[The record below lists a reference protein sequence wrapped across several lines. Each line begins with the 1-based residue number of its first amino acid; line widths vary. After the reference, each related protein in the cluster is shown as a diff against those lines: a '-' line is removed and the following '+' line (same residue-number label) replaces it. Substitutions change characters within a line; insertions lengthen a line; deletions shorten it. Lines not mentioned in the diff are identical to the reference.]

1 MILGNFYSWNI
12 SKSQLFKNNLVDLAY
27 LFFNKID
34 VINLEI
40 EYKIRKILEILD
52 NPTRYE
58 MLKILSKKKFTEKII
73 EDEYKKYFK
82 KKLV

>member
-1 MILGNFYSWNI
+1 MSICRLLKESLISPFIILNFGQHPKKEW
-12 SKSQLFKNNLVDLAY
+12 
-27 LFFNKID
+27 
-34 VINLEI
+34 I